1 MDKVSLTINDV
12 RVEAEKGFTVL
23 QAAREAGI
31 YIPTLCSHPDLSLSL
46 GSCRLCVVEMEGG
59 ESRFPSSCMTP
70 VAEGM
75 KVLTNTPLVQEIRRQ
90 NLITVLAPLPSP
102 RLKRAELKK
111 LAAYIGVREEDVPT
125 DGARNLPVDRSEPLF
140 ELDQNRCIL
149 CGLCV
154 RACKECPE
162 SGGDGLQVSGGEAGG
177 RPLSRLF
184 S

>member
-12 RVEAEKGFTVL
+12 RVEAEKGSTVL

-31 YIPTLCSHPDLSLSL
+31 YIPTLCSRPDLSLSL

-90 NLITVLAPLPSP
+90 NLITVLAPLP
-102 RLKRAELKK
+102 
-111 LAAYIGVREEDVPT
+111 
-125 DGARNLPVDRSEPLF
+125 
-140 ELDQNRCIL
+140 
-149 CGLCV
+149 
-154 RACKECPE
+154 
-162 SGGDGLQVSGGEAGG
+162 
-177 RPLSRLF
+177 
-184 S
+184 